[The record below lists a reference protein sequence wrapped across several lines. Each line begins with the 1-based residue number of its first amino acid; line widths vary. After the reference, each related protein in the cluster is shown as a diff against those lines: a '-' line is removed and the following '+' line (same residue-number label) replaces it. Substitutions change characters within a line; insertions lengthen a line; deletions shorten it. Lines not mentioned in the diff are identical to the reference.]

1 MSPALTSVAALVLY
15 LIATFRQARTLISA
29 TNAADR
35 TMTLPYGWAG
45 AALALHGLGLWRGI
59 HTDAGI
65 NLGFFNSASLVMFII
80 ALILIAMSRYR
91 PLASLALIVFPA
103 AALAVL
109 LDLTFTSQRLL
120 PADRPP
126 GVSVHIALSLLAY
139 SVLAIAALEAVL
151 LAVAD
156 RLLRQHRPY
165 QVLRALPPL
174 ATMEDLLFQLLSV
187 GLFLLSLGLISGF
200 MFVENLLAQHLLHK
214 TVLSLLAWCVFALL
228 LWGRYQRGWRGR
240 IAVHYTLGGFALLAL
255 AFFGSEFVLQL
266 ILHRV

>member
-1 MSPALTSVAALVLY
+1 MSPVLTSIAAVVLY
-15 LIATFRQARTLISA
+15 LIATFRQARVLA
-29 TNAADR
+29 
-35 TMTLPYGWAG
+35 LPYGWAG
-45 AALALHGLGLWRGI
+45 AAVVLHGLGLWRSMD
-59 HTDAGI
+59 TDDGV
-65 NLGFFNSASLVMFII
+65 NLGFFNSASLVMLII
-80 ALILIAMSRYR
+80 VLILIAMSRYR
-91 PLASLALIVFPA
+91 LLAGLALIIFPA

-109 LDLTFTSQRLL
+109 LDAAFTSHRVL
-120 PADRPP
+120 PAGTPP

-151 LAVAD
+151 LAIAD
-156 RLLRQHRPY
+156 RLLRQHRPH
-165 QVLRALPPL
+165 QVLRILPPL
-174 ATMEDLLFQLLSV
+174 TVMESLLFQLLGG

-200 MFVENLLAQHLLHK
+200 MFVENLMAQHLVHK

-240 IAVHYTLGGFALLAL
+240 IAVNYTLGGFALLAL

>member
-1 MSPALTSVAALVLY
+1 MSPALPSVAALVLY
-15 LIATFRQARTLISA
+15 LIAASRQARVMA
-29 TNAADR
+29 
-35 TMTLPYGWAG
+35 LPYGWAG
-45 AALALHGLGLWRGI
+45 AAVVLHGLGLWRGI

-65 NLGFFNSASLVMFII
+65 NLGIFNSASLVMFII
-80 ALILIAMSRYR
+80 AVILIAMSIYR
-91 PLASLALIVFPA
+91 PVGGLALIVFPA
-103 AALAVL
+103 AALTIL
-109 LDLTFTSQRLL
+109 LDVIFTSQRLL
-120 PADRPP
+120 PPDTPP
-126 GVSVHIALSLLAY
+126 GVSVHIVLSLLAY

-156 RLLRQHRPY
+156 HLLRQHRPH
-165 QVLRALPPL
+165 QVLLALPPL
-174 ATMEDLLFQLLSV
+174 ATMESLLFQLLAG

-200 MFVENLLAQHLLHK
+200 MFVENLMAQHLVHK

-240 IAVHYTLGGFALLAL
+240 IAVNYTLGGFALLAL